1 MILQFEWSGADTTG
15 STFAYKLQT
24 PLNLTKLVLK
34 SVAVYTSESLLDGM
48 TPLYLNMDFL
58 GQNHAF
64 MTPATYEDSS
74 GRVNDVDNGRVAI
87 GTVNDIGIVQQLNL
101 TLIDTETHFEHGKT
115 LAFGLEHRAVTS
127 GESFSYAA
135 ITALSG
141 SEFTDD
147 FRVVATFETIGG
159 SQEPQSAA

>member
-24 PLNLTKLVLK
+24 PLNLTKMVLK

>member
-1 MILQFEWSGADTTG
+1 MILQFEWSGADTASSAYT
-15 STFAYKLQT
+15 YKLQT
-24 PLNLTKLVLK
+24 PLNFTKLVLK
-34 SVAVYTSESLLDGM
+34 SAAVYTSESSLDGM
-48 TPLYLNMDFL
+48 TPLYLNMSFL
-58 GQNHAF
+58 GQTHALF
-64 MTPATYEDSS
+64 SPATYGDSS

-101 TLIDTETHFEHGKT
+101 TVIDTETHFEHGKT

-147 FRVVATFETIGG
+147 FRVVVTFETVGG
-159 SQEPQSAA
+159 SQEPQSES

>member
-15 STFAYKLQT
+15 SGFAYKLQT
-24 PLNLTKLVLK
+24 PLNFTKLVLK
-34 SVAVYTSESLLDGM
+34 SAVVYTSEPLLDGV
-48 TPLYLNMDFL
+48 TPLYLSMDFL

-74 GRVNDVDNGRVAI
+74 GRVNDVDNGRIAI
-87 GTVNDIGIVQQLNL
+87 GTVNDISIVQQLDL

-115 LAFGLEHRAVTS
+115 LTFGLEHRAVTS

-147 FRVVATFETIGG
+147 FRVVVTMETVGG

>member
-1 MILQFEWSGADTTG
+1 MILQFEWSGADTASSAYT
-15 STFAYKLQT
+15 YKLQT
-24 PLNLTKLVLK
+24 PLNFTKLVLK
-34 SVAVYTSESLLDGM
+34 SAAVYTSESSLDGM
-48 TPLYLNMDFL
+48 TPLYLNMSFL
-58 GQNHAF
+58 GQTHALF
-64 MTPATYEDSS
+64 SPATYGDSS

-101 TLIDTETHFEHGKT
+101 TVIDTETHFEHGREMS
-115 LAFGLEHRAVTS
+115 FGLDHRAVTS

-147 FRVVATFETIGG
+147 FRVVVTFETVGG

>member
-1 MILQFEWSGADTTG
+1 MILQFEWSGADTASSAYT
-15 STFAYKLQT
+15 YKLQT
-24 PLNLTKLVLK
+24 PLNFTKLVLK
-34 SVAVYTSESLLDGM
+34 SAAVYTSESSLDGM
-48 TPLYLNMDFL
+48 TPLYLNMSFL
-58 GQNHAF
+58 GQTHALF
-64 MTPATYEDSS
+64 SPATYGDSS

-101 TLIDTETHFEHGKT
+101 TVIDTETHFEHGKT

-147 FRVVATFETIGG
+147 FRVAVTFETVGG
-159 SQEPQSAA
+159 SQEPQSES